1 MASDPA
7 RNITFYTGVL
17 GLRLVKKTVNFDD
30 PGVYHFYFGDDIGSP
45 GSILTFFPWPHL
57 TRGTPGVGEAAATAY
72 ACPVG
77 VGGWWKQRLEAN
89 GIATAEFTRFGQ
101 NGLAF
106 EDHDGTRLEIIE
118 SAADGFTVAR
128 GEVATERALRG
139 FHSVTLMARDVPAL
153 IGRLEQI
160 FGLRRHGEEDGRERL
175 LTVGGQAVDLVED
188 RHAGLAKLGAGSVHH
203 VALRAADDAEQAT
216 AGKRIRAAGLLPTQ
230 VADRQY
236 FRSIYFRDTSGVL
249 FEVAT
254 DGPGFTVDE
263 PRESLG
269 RSLKLPPMY
278 EHARDRIESKLP
290 KLPTDLGEASPN
302 PDLALHTH
310 VFEAGDSGRSLLLLH
325 GTGGDENDLLP
336 LGRRVLPG
344 ANLLSPRGNVSENGA
359 ARFFRRFA
367 EGVFDEQDAAKRSAE
382 LARWLVAARKK
393 YGLSTFDAVGYS
405 NGANTLGAMMLLG
418 ELRAADLPARVVLL
432 RAMPVLSTPTAAE
445 TRGERTLAGVKV
457 LMLSGKRDGIVKPEG
472 AHALAERL
480 RKLGAEVEVKLLDT
494 GHELVRED
502 LVQAGAFLADG
513 G

>member
-7 RNITFYTGVL
+7 RNISFYTGLL

-30 PGVYHFYFGDDIGSP
+30 PGVYHVYFGDDVGTP

-57 TRGTPGVGEAAATAY
+57 AKGKPGVGEASATAY
-72 ACPVG
+72 ASPLG
-77 VGGWWKQRLEAN
+77 TSDWWKRRLTERGVAV
-89 GIATAEFTRFGQ
+89 TEFTRFGQ
-101 NGLAF
+101 KGLAF
-106 EDHDGTRLEIIE
+106 EDHDSTRIEIIE
-118 SAADGFTVAR
+118 APLSGFVTQR
-128 GEVATERALRG
+128 GEIAAEHALIG
-139 FHSVTLMARDVPAL
+139 FHSVTLRVRDAAGL
-153 IGRLEQI
+153 IGRLEKI
-160 FGLRRHGEEDGRERL
+160 FGVRRHGEEDGRIRL
-175 LTVGGQAVDLVED
+175 LMPNGQAIDLIED
-188 RHAGLAKLGAGSVHH
+188 RQAGLAKLGAGSVHH
-203 VALRAADDAEQAT
+203 VALRAADDVEQAT
-216 AGKRIRAAGLLPTQ
+216 ASERIRAAGLLPTQ

-278 EHARDRIESKLP
+278 EHARDRIEAKLP
-290 KLPTDLGEASPN
+290 KLPTDMGEASPN

-310 VFEAGDSGRSLLLLH
+310 VFEAGDSGRTLLLLH

-382 LARWLVAARKK
+382 LARWLAAARKK

-432 RAMPVLSTPTAAE
+432 RAMPVLSNPTAAE
-445 TRGERTLAGVKV
+445 TRGERTLEGVKV